1 MYIGVKI
8 LVSLFAIFCVFFTFL
23 GVYALDTSLI
33 TIGILFA
40 ISIVLVILEAQKQLT
55 NPFMKG

>member
-1 MYIGVKI
+1 MFIGIKI
-8 LVSLFAIFCVFFTFL
+8 FISMLAALCVFFTFV
-23 GVYALDTSLI
+23 GVYALDPSLI

-40 ISIVLVILEAQKQLT
+40 VSIVLVVLEAQNQLT